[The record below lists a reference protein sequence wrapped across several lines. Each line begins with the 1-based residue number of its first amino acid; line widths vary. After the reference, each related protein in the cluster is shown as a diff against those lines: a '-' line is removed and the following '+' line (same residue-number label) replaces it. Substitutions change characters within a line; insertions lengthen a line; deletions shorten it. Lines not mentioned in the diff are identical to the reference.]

1 MHLLLEGDLNYSNF
15 TSRLFK
21 IIMELVI
28 EFAKLLIPAAA
39 VLYAMYLVVKSFL
52 DKELQRQHL
61 EIRGKSIETVLPNR
75 LHAYERVCLFL
86 ERISPNNLILR
97 LNTGDYT
104 AIEFQHIL
112 VNEIR
117 EEFNHNVSQQLY
129 MSDDAWSFVVHAKED
144 LISTINK
151 TSESLGEKATSV
163 DLAKAVFEQTM
174 QKETD
179 PIQEALKFAKSE
191 IRQTF

>member
-1 MHLLLEGDLNYSNF
+1 
-15 TSRLFK
+15 
-21 IIMELVI
+21 MELVI

-39 VLYAMYLVVKSFL
+39 VLYAMYLVMKSFL

-97 LNTGDYT
+97 LNTGDYSS
-104 AIEFQHIL
+104 IEFQHIL

-129 MSDDAWSFVVHAKED
+129 MSDEAWSLVVHAKED
-144 LISTINK
+144 LINTINK
-151 TSESLGEKATSV
+151 ASDSLGEKATSV
-163 DLAKAVFEQTM
+163 DLAKQVFERTI
-174 QKETD
+174 QKEKD